1 MQSFTYFNLPC
12 SISQILKSYT
22 LDDCEAPIKKAFI
35 EKLTVKL
42 NEQPNKVS
50 KKKKFPIQICCCN
63 QQPSAVPYFELNWIN
78 LLFSIHT
85 QTPTDTFTMDE
96 AFVHPLKVI
105 YKYDKTRLEE
115 IELPEILNLDSI
127 LTRI

>member
-1 MQSFTYFNLPC
+1 MNDRIRYVTITTVFFSKVEVLQNC
-12 SISQILKSYT
+12 SQRFSNDLLCHLS
-22 LDDCEAPIKKAFI
+22 
-35 EKLTVKL
+35 
-42 NEQPNKVS
+42 S
-50 KKKKFPIQICCCN
+50 K
-63 QQPSAVPYFELNWIN
+63 
-78 LLFSIHT
+78 

-105 YKYDKTRLEE
+105 YKYDNTRLEE